1 MADAVDA
8 AGSCGAPSQ
17 AQPTQ
22 ATAELLHAVRSLSDQ
37 IGAIQL
43 EQTALKDQL
52 KHIGEGTTDTPAHST
67 DQTNS
72 KAPAQGAAQQSGN
85 SLCSV
90 YKYVDLTTPLPK
102 TDTPGEENK
111 DKKLTIESFDHWLE
125 ASSVRDPAKY
135 TELAQC
141 RGIIQKANR
150 KFRWKTV
157 YDFDVQF
164 RMSLPGTA
172 GRLDH
177 IDSTLY
183 TTILDSSAVH
193 KEGISCQRCK
203 SEHHLVCDCS
213 FRAKL
218 TVEETK
224 APTKAG
230 SAADQWKYAKWFHN
244 NIEGCNLFQRRAC
257 QQGISVSAPMS
268 AKLVGGATQWP
279 IVNSLPVLDSPFHPT
294 TWRNSLRDFYDPAFI
309 DDLIT
314 DIEHGVRIGY
324 TGPRIPHISPN
335 HFSALGNSGNIA
347 LELERELGLRR
358 KIGPFLTP
366 PFENFVGS
374 PMGAIPKKR

>member
-1 MADAVDA
+1 MAGAVDA

-22 ATAELLHAVRSLSDQ
+22 GTAELLHTVRSLSDQ
-37 IGAIQL
+37 TGAIQL
-43 EQTALKDQL
+43 EQTTLKDQL
-52 KHIGEGTTDTPAHST
+52 KRIGEGTADTPAHDT

-85 SLCSV
+85 SSCSV
-90 YKYVDLTTPLPK
+90 YKYVDLTTLLPK
-102 TDTPGEENK
+102 TDTRGEENK

-125 ASSVRDPAKY
+125 AWSVHERALVMADPAKY
-135 TELAQC
+135 TELAQY

-164 RMSLPGTA
+164 RMSLSGTT

-183 TTILDSSAVH
+183 TTILDSSAVC

-203 SEHHLVCDCS
+203 SGHHLVRDCS
-213 FRAKL
+213 FRAKQ

-244 NIEGCNLFQRRAC
+244 NIEGCNLFQRRVC
-257 QQGISVSAPMS
+257 QQGKECKRAHVCKACRGDHPM
-268 AKLVGGATQWP
+268 ADCKL
-279 IVNSLPVLDSPFHPT
+279 T
-294 TWRNSLRDFYDPAFI
+294 TS
-309 DDLIT
+309 T
-314 DIEHGVRIGY
+314 
-324 TGPRIPHISPN
+324 
-335 HFSALGNSGNIA
+335 
-347 LELERELGLRR
+347 
-358 KIGPFLTP
+358 
-366 PFENFVGS
+366 
-374 PMGAIPKKR
+374 